1 MGAAPNINVLPT
13 ERVHILFNKGMKMAS
28 RKISDQENIILRIF
42 KGNKS
47 DGPVCSSPLVTVTLE
62 QMETSGSY
70 YPTAHND
77 AQSMARLASLIF
89 TSIGFQGIRL
99 PFDLCVEAEAFGCK
113 TRNGG
118 NESPPSVTKK
128 TFDEQDDFWEPK
140 GIFKKGRF
148 QVVFDAI
155 RILKEKF
162 GSDVAIYAGMVGP
175 LTLISALY
183 DATTVMRW
191 PIKRPEWMDKNL
203 KMAVDFLARYATLL
217 FEAGADVL
225 SVLDPAASGDLLG
238 RKYFERHLLP
248 AYRQMRAKI
257 QGPISLHICGNTEKF
272 LDVIPQTGFEA
283 FSFEGPKVSV
293 QSARQKI
300 GNDMLLVGNIATY
313 DTLLFG
319 TPENVREESLNAL
332 ADGIDLLAPA
342 CGVPVQTPTENLK
355 AMVRAVKEFREDKRT
370 VNRIR

>member
-1 MGAAPNINVLPT
+1 
-13 ERVHILFNKGMKMAS
+13 
-28 RKISDQENIILRIF
+28 
-42 KGNKS
+42 
-47 DGPVCSSPLVTVTLE
+47 
-62 QMETSGSY
+62 MEASGSY
-70 YPTAHND
+70 YPMAHND
-77 AQSMARLASLIF
+77 AQAMARLASVIF
-89 TSIGFQGIRL
+89 TSVGFQGIRL

-128 TFDEQDDFWEPK
+128 ILEEQDAFLEPK
-140 GIFKKGRF
+140 DIFKRGRF

-155 RILKEKF
+155 RILKDKF
-162 GSDVAIYAGMVGP
+162 GTDVTVYAGMVGP

-203 KMAVDFLARYATLL
+203 MRAVDFLAQYATRL
-217 FEAGADVL
+217 FEAGGDVL
-225 SVLDPAASGDLLG
+225 SILDPAASGELLS

-248 AYRQMRAKI
+248 AYQQMRAKI
-257 QGPISLHICGNTEKF
+257 HGPVSLHICGNTEKF
-272 LDVIPQTGFEA
+272 LDVIPQTGFQA

-293 QSARQKI
+293 QSARQII
-300 GNDMLLVGNIATY
+300 GDDMLLVGNIPTY

-319 TPENVREESLNAL
+319 TPEKVHEASLNAL
-332 ADGIDLLAPA
+332 SDGIDVLAPA

-355 AMVRAVKEFREDKRT
+355 AMVRAVKEFREDKE
-370 VNRIR
+370 NH